1 MKKTLKTTGNHIT
14 TIEIGP
20 DGTTTYTSGNRK
32 TTFKL
37 NDCNS
42 IVYEYEDG
50 KVEIT
55 PEMLDETAGIEPWL
69 WLVISEGESRLEY
82 NKDQAESRRHQS
94 YSAENDKYDTLASE
108 EDHLKEMINNEDID
122 ELKKAINELEPQQ
135 QALIMDIYYRGI
147 TLAEVSRR
155 DGVNKSSVTK
165 RMTRILEQ
173 LRKKLNRFD

>member
-14 TIEIGP
+14 TIEIGL
-20 DGTTTYTSGNRK
+20 DGTITYVSGNRK
-32 TTFKL
+32 TTFNI

-50 KVEIT
+50 NTVIT

-108 EDHLKEMINNEDID
+108 ENHLKEMINNE
-122 ELKKAINELEPQQ
+122 ELEELQKAIRKLEPQQ
-135 QALIMDIYYRGI
+135 QELIMDIYYRGI
-147 TLAEVSRR
+147 TLTEISIR

-165 RMTRILEQ
+165 RITRILEQ
-173 LRKKLNRFD
+173 LRKNIKRFD

>member
-20 DGTTTYTSGNRK
+20 DGITTYISGNRK
-32 TTFKL
+32 TTFNLK
-37 NDCNS
+37 DCNS
-42 IVYEYEDG
+42 IVYENEDG
-50 KVEIT
+50 KIEIT
-55 PEMLDETAGIEPWL
+55 PGMLEETEGIEPWL

-94 YSAENDKYDTLASE
+94 YSAENDKFDTLASE
-108 EDHLKEMINNEDID
+108 ENHLKEMINNEEIE
-122 ELKKAINELEPQQ
+122 ELQKAIIKLEPQQ

-147 TLAEVSRR
+147 TPAEVSRR

-173 LRKKLNRFD
+173 LRKNLKRFD